1 LVNPFRIKFKV
12 ASNIG
17 PTEGFSHHSTGY
29 FWAEREKKK
38 EEKKEL

>member
-1 LVNPFRIKFKV
+1 VDDDGRKQEP
-12 ASNIG
+12 A
-17 PTEGFSHHSTGY
+17 EGSAELQKGFFHHSTGY